1 MSDRAGDAGVRIAAA
16 PVSWGVSELQILP
29 ADITPDLVLDQMVTA
44 GYQGTELGPP
54 GFLGDGAATHAR
66 LERRLLELVGA
77 FVPLRV
83 SRSEHAAEDLASL
96 AGALDLLDDATPGT
110 VRPTVVL
117 ADASVEMD
125 RLALTGRIASHP
137 ETWLPEDRFRALVD
151 GLHRAGE
158 LCHERGYDAVLH
170 PHAGSYVETDA
181 EIRAVLDVLDPA
193 VVGLC
198 LDTGHVA
205 LGGADPATLARDY
218 AARVRH
224 VHLKDLDQ
232 GVVHRVGRQ
241 GGDFEALVRAGVFA
255 ELGAGDAGVRETVET
270 LLGLGYSGWFVVEQ
284 DRAIT
289 DADTPAS
296 LLAAQERNRRFLSG
310 FGL

>member
-1 MSDRAGDAGVRIAAA
+1 LSDRAVDAPARIAAA
-16 PVSWGVSELQILP
+16 PVSWGVSELQLLP
-29 ADITPDLVLDQMVTA
+29 ANITPDLVLDQMVTA

-54 GFLGDGAATHAR
+54 GFLGDGAATRGR

-77 FVPLRV
+77 FVPLRF
-83 SRSEHAAEDLASL
+83 SRPEHAAEDLASL
-96 AGALDLLDDATPGT
+96 AGALDLLDHATPGPL
-110 VRPTVVL
+110 RPKVVL
-117 ADASVEMD
+117 ADASVEAD

-137 ETWLPEDRFRALVD
+137 ETWLPEDRFHALVD
-151 GLHRAGE
+151 GLYRAGE
-158 LCHERGYDAVLH
+158 LCHERDYDAVLH

-193 VVGLC
+193 LVGLC
-198 LDTGHVA
+198 LDTGHLA
-205 LGGADPATLARDY
+205 LGGADPPTVARDY
-218 AARVRH
+218 ADRVRH
-224 VHLKDLDQ
+224 VHLKDLDK
-232 GVVHRVGRQ
+232 GVVHRVRGQ
-241 GGDFEALVRAGVFA
+241 GGDFAAFVRAGVFT
-255 ELGAGDAGVRETVET
+255 ELGAGDASVRETVET

-296 LLAAQERNRRFLSG
+296 LLAAQQRNRRFLSG